1 MKKIKYV
8 VLFCLSFLIFQIG
21 VSASIG
27 TCYYE
32 KTVRIGNSK
41 SIIGTV
47 DYGDYLKLKVVMDSA
62 SDVKLYYM
70 SNGEYRLANGSGNM
84 FDEIDTFSN
93 KDGVFANRL
102 SGVLMKPDMS
112 DFYQLFQ
119 NNGKKCP
126 SVIVN
131 NDSFSMYFSDEDICD
146 NATTFCS
153 KASKEELESSVQ
165 NQQVKETSSCIQS
178 LTTNRLDQLRGVEFK
193 FIMYSDNS
201 KKFCAR
207 FKNNNSFNCTKVD
220 PKNGASVLIND
231 TKEIKTFVLPAEEI
245 SNFFIQKNISQVNNN
260 AFSCPV
266 NFTVYEPHGIQIAQY
281 VLTTDMKKAEGF
293 YQGQTSEGSLAEN
306 GEPDDVPNG
315 VQNSTSSGSEEEV
328 KHPSNEVH
336 ETQVSDITLG
346 KVCINDNL
354 KTPLKYVGWLLS
366 AVKLIVPIIII
377 ALGVMDFMKAV
388 ASQKQEELSKAI
400 KTILLRVIAGI
411 IIFLVPAI
419 IHFLFTLVDDWA
431 PFDSAY
437 SECTK
442 CLVNPKNC

>member
-1 MKKIKYV
+1 MKRVKYFIF
-8 VLFCLSFLIFQIG
+8 FCFSFLIFQIG

-41 SIIGTV
+41 SIFGGV
-47 DYGDYLKLKVVMDSA
+47 DYGDFLKLKVVMDSA
-62 SDVKLYYM
+62 NDIKLYYM
-70 SNGEYRLANGSGNM
+70 SNGEYRLANNSGNM

-93 KDGVFANRL
+93 KDGSFQNRL
-102 SGVLMKPDMS
+102 SGTLMKPDMS
-112 DFYQLFQ
+112 DFYKLFQ
-119 NNGKKCP
+119 HNGNKCP

-146 NATTFCS
+146 NAVTFCS
-153 KASKEELESSVQ
+153 NASKEELETTVK
-165 NQQVKETSSCIQS
+165 NEQVKETSSCIQS
-178 LTTNRLDQLRGVEFK
+178 LTTNRLDQLTGVEFK
-193 FIMYSDNS
+193 FIMYSDAS

-207 FKNNNSFNCTKVD
+207 FRNNNSFNCTKVD
-220 PKNGASVLIND
+220 PNNGATVLINNG
-231 TKEIKTFVLPAEEI
+231 KEIKTFILPAEEI
-245 SNFFIQKNISQVNNN
+245 SNFFIQKNISQINNN

-315 VQNSTSSGSEEEV
+315 VQNGATGGNEGEQQ
-328 KHPSNEVH
+328 HPSDVVY
-336 ETQVSDITLG
+336 ETKVSDITLG
-346 KVCINDNL
+346 KVCKSDNL
-354 KTPLKYVGWLLS
+354 KVPLKYIGWLLS
-366 AVKLIVPIIII
+366 AVKLIIPIIII

-400 KTILLRVIAGI
+400 KTVLLRVIAGI

-419 IHFLFTLVDDWA
+419 INFLFTLVDDWTKYET
-431 PFDSAY
+431 AY

-442 CLVNPKNC
+442 CLSNPGKC